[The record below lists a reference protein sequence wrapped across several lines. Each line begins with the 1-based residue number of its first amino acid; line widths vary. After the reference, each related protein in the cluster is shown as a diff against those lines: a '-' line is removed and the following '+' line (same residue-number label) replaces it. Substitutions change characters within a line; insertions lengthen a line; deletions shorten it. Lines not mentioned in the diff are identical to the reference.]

1 MTDLMETIRDACEA
15 YVTEVDTGKGVRA
28 ALAAIDAAGFAIV
41 PKEPTEEM
49 ETAYWRAQGMDR
61 APCDQTWDA
70 MLAAAPKVT
79 A

>member
-1 MTDLMETIRDACEA
+1 MEAEYGERYMAAGSLVNDAIRHA
-15 YVTEVDTGKGVRA
+15 RA